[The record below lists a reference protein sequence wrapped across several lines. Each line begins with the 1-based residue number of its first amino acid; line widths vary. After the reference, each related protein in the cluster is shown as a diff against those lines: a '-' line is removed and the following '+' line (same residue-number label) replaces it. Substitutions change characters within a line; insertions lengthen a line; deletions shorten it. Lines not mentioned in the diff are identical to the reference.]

1 MNKGLNRLLLV
12 LICFNLAFIWGNS
25 LLDGKKSNAVSDR
38 VVEVVEKVVEM
49 VVKPKPSAEN
59 PTQKKLDLSFFV
71 RKSAHIIEFLLL
83 AVWLTLISSGRGKLR
98 FPLILFAGMSSAL
111 IDETIQLFTGRT
123 SSVIDVWIDLMGFAT
138 GILLTAGISA
148 LLRVRRGRQKAVKNP
163 RVRQ

>member
-1 MNKGLNRLLLV
+1 MNKSLNRLLLV

-38 VVEVVEKVVEM
+38 VVDVVEKVVEM

-59 PTQKKLDLSFFV
+59 LPQNKLDLSFLV
-71 RKSAHIIEFLLL
+71 RKCAHIIEFLLL
-83 AVWLTLISSGRGKLR
+83 SVWLTLISSGRGKLR
-98 FPLILFAGMSSAL
+98 FPLMLFVGMSSAL

-123 SSVIDVWIDLMGFAT
+123 SSLMDVWIDLTGFTT
-138 GILLTAGISA
+138 GILLTSGILA
-148 LLRVRRGRQKAVKNP
+148 LLRLIRGSQKAVKKP